1 MNTIYQGVKVFLLLS
16 AIVFVFA
23 LIYSGFAISD
33 RNNACQQKG
42 GVLVKTGVDGYVC
55 IDKDAIK

>member
-1 MNTIYQGVKVFLLLS
+1 MNAIYQGVKVFFVLS

-23 LIYSGFAISD
+23 LIYSGFSIAD
-33 RNNACQQKG
+33 RNDACQQKG

-55 IDKDAIK
+55 IDRSAVK